1 MDNSNSNPPKQHIS
15 KEAIAAFLS
24 GSNPME
30 RVVKIEADY
39 KSAYVKV
46 FYRDTEGVKRCTSQP
61 LFPFVWAKQ
70 SACRALYGG
79 DRNRIKAELDRY
91 GITCKGLQ
99 IAPENGAAPLRMEAG
114 FRVLFQSRIPMSFS
128 KFQEF
133 FENGGRPIY
142 GKGNNDDPNRPRE
155 YISVSPNE
163 QFMIQTGIRLFKGFD
178 DYDDLVRV
186 TWDIETTGL
195 TPQTDVV
202 DQVGIRS
209 NRGFEKVI
217 EVEGEGEE
225 KKANETKAL
234 EETFQ
239 TFKELDP
246 DIIAG
251 HNTENFDWNF
261 FDVRLQVKGTT
272 LADFTKSI
280 LGFGVYKKKKDQVL
294 KLGGEMEYFKPTVYY
309 GVNLTDSLFA
319 VRRAMAINSN
329 MKSANLK
336 YVCQYSGIKKDNRVY
351 VPGKYISTIWREK
364 REIYAFCDKDG
375 DWFKVDDKTFTRTYK
390 EKVLKPESEWETDMD
405 GNTVKT
411 YDEVEHIHYTK
422 TEDGLVNNQT
432 GNHYQMVSGRYI
444 VKRYLLDDL
453 YEGDK
458 VELRYNTTNFLVCK
472 MLPVSFEKACT
483 MGTAAIW
490 KYIMLAWSYE
500 HGLAVPDLVNTYKF
514 TGGLSR
520 LLRVG
525 FVDRIVKL
533 DYNSLYPSIILSYAI
548 ESDVDIAG
556 AMNSLLE
563 YILTQRE
570 YFKDMK
576 KKAGKEAER
585 LAEEIKKCP
594 DEAEKAR
601 LEEKRFRAAADYK
614 KYDGMQSQL
623 KVLANSFFG
632 SFGSGTPFPWS
643 VIPCAEQ
650 TTATGR
656 MCLRLMIG
664 HFTKLGYTPIVGDSF
679 TPDTPLFI
687 KYDDTNFIDIKPIS
701 ALVNEKSIEVDAL
714 GREYDYSDKPYQVL
728 CRNGWM
734 KPHYIYRHAT
744 DKSIYRVQDKEH
756 DMVVDVTE
764 DHSLFNADHQKI
776 TPKEIDEQTKLE
788 YHNGPFGNAQSDITV
803 DEAVIA
809 AVETT
814 DSVPVAVL
822 NASKEVMSAYYYTFR
837 RSYVGPKTKTLA
849 AGINYIKN
857 CIGR

>member
-1 MDNSNSNPPKQHIS
+1 MDSSTQRQHIS
-15 KEAIAAFLS
+15 KEDIAAFLS

-30 RVVKIEADY
+30 RVVKIETDY
-39 KSAYVKV
+39 KSEYVKV
-46 FYRDTEGVKRCTSQP
+46 FYRDKDGVKRCISQP

-79 DRNRIKAELDRY
+79 DRNKIKAELDRY
-91 GITCKGLQ
+91 GIACKGLQ
-99 IAPENGAAPLRMEAG
+99 IAPMGGAAPSRMEAG
-114 FRVLFQSRIPMSFS
+114 FRVLFQSKIPMSFS

-133 FENGGRPIY
+133 FDKGGRPIY
-142 GKGNNDDPNRPRE
+142 GKGNNDDPNRPRD

-186 TWDIETTGL
+186 TWDLETTGL
-195 TPQTDVV
+195 TPQTDVI
-202 DQVGIRS
+202 DQIGIRS

-225 KKANETKAL
+225 KTTNETKAM
-234 EETFQ
+234 EEAFE

-246 DIIAG
+246 DVIAG

-261 FDVRLQVKGTT
+261 FDVRSIVKGTT
-272 LADFTKSI
+272 LSDFTRKI

-336 YVCQYSGIKKDNRVY
+336 YVCQYSGIKKKNRVY
-351 VPGKYISTIWREK
+351 VPGKYIGTIWREK
-364 REIYAFCDKDG
+364 KKVFAFCEEDG
-375 DWFKVDDKTFTRTYK
+375 DWLKVDDKTFTRTYK
-390 EKVLKPESEWETDMD
+390 EKILKPEAEWETDID
-405 GNTVKT
+405 GNPVET
-411 YDEVEHIHYTK
+411 YDTVEHIHYTK
-422 TEDGLVNNQT
+422 TEDGLVNNET
-432 GNHYQMVSGRYI
+432 GHSYVMVSGRYI

-576 KKAGKEAER
+576 KKAGKEVER
-585 LAEEIKKCP
+585 LAALIKECT
-594 DEAEKAR
+594 DAAEKAR
-601 LEEKRFRAAADYK
+601 LEELKFKAAADYK

-679 TPDTPLFI
+679 TADTPLFI
-687 KYDDTNFIDIKPIS
+687 KYNDTGFIDIKPIS
-701 ALVNEKSIEVDAL
+701 HLINEDRIEVDAL
-714 GREYDYSDKPYQVL
+714 GREYDYSPKDYTVL
-728 CRNGWM
+728 CRSGWVA
-734 KPHYIYRHAT
+734 PDYIYRHST
-744 DKSIYRVQDKEH
+744 NKDIYRVTDGKTL
-756 DMVVDVTE
+756 VDVTE
-764 DHSLFNADHQKI
+764 DHSLFNSEQEKI
-776 TPKEIDEQTKLE
+776 SPKQITSDTKLE
-788 YHNGPFGNAQSDITV
+788 YYNSPLRNTLSDITV
-803 DEAVIA
+803 DEAVA
-809 AVETT
+809 AALNTKYA
-814 DSVPVAVL
+814 VPTVIL
-822 NASKEVMSAYYYTFR
+822 NASKEAMSAYYYTFKR
-837 RSYVGPKTKTLA
+837 TFTGQKTKTLV
-849 AGINYIKN
+849 AGIDYIAKL
-857 CIGR
+857 IA